1 MGNKTYFTFA
11 ILALTIAFTS
21 ASEIET
27 SIKGSVV
34 RQGNNAPLSGANVIL
49 TNKDDFEI
57 GTATDESGMF
67 YFENTPAGKY
77 TITISFIGFQNYESD
92 LTIEENR
99 SYTINAVLEIQAIVM
114 AKLEIISDANAPYQS
129 FPGAATVLDVK
140 SLNLIDPIGTQEV
153 LELVPGVNGYADD
166 GIGNSRLSIG
176 IRGLNPRRSSRILIQ
191 EDGIPIQPALYVYPN
206 MYYNPPSDRID
217 RLEVIKGSAAIKY
230 GPQTMGGVINYFTKR
245 PRNDFGGRFKVKAG
259 ENGFAS
265 FFTEVGGFGNGKV
278 KPEVQLLLK
287 KGDGFREN
295 NSFEQMN
302 GTVKLNYNKSA
313 DENIYLKANLNYEN
327 SNATYTGL
335 TQYSFDN
342 NPKFN
347 PKKDDNF
354 KVFRTAI
361 DLISTKRIN
370 ANLSK
375 STSAF
380 ISFFDRRWWREND
393 IFILASDVDN
403 PAPAAQPYYSV
414 NTLVRTGNG
423 TDNFGILRT
432 FYVLGAEQTYSFNR
446 TPFGLG
452 SLLNTSSSMEV
463 GARIYFERFIDDKQA
478 GSSVDSRDGIYFIP
492 AASEDDDPV
501 IVGQSHH
508 YETTAF
514 SGFISESI
522 EFNNLTINPGLRL
535 EVFEQE
541 RVDRLAGSIY
551 QDKTLVA
558 LLPGIGFTTN
568 LFGFNMF
575 GGIHRGFTPPSS
587 GALKILNFGAA
598 GESSGLDLKAEES
611 WIKEIGI
618 RGKISLVDFEL
629 SGFHLGIEN
638 LVAAGRG
645 TAFKNLGK
653 VNTMGVELN
662 SKINSSQLMKLVP
675 DVHLIYSFLQ
685 SEVVDGV
692 IKSNVRGSIGSD
704 VSIKGKEL
712 PYAPMHTL
720 TAGLSSSL
728 EKFSYRLDLRYVSE
742 VYTDFENIKEADK
755 LGIQGKIPSYSF
767 INFSAD
773 YNLSSNYRIFLTGK
787 NVTDES
793 YIGSRLHSN
802 PGQPRANIS
811 SGILPG
817 PRRQI
822 NLGVEYKF

>member
-1 MGNKTYFTFA
+1 
-11 ILALTIAFTS
+11 
-21 ASEIET
+21 
-27 SIKGSVV
+27 
-34 RQGNNAPLSGANVIL
+34 
-49 TNKDDFEI
+49 
-57 GTATDESGMF
+57 
-67 YFENTPAGKY
+67 
-77 TITISFIGFQNYESD
+77 
-92 LTIEENR
+92 
-99 SYTINAVLEIQAIVM
+99 
-114 AKLEIISDANAPYQS
+114 
-129 FPGAATVLDVK
+129 
-140 SLNLIDPIGTQEV
+140 
-153 LELVPGVNGYADD
+153 
-166 GIGNSRLSIG
+166 
-176 IRGLNPRRSSRILIQ
+176 
-191 EDGIPIQPALYVYPN
+191 
-206 MYYNPPSDRID
+206 
-217 RLEVIKGSAAIKY
+217 
-230 GPQTMGGVINYFTKR
+230 MGGGINYFTKR

-265 FFTEVGGFGNGKV
+265 FFSEVGGFGNSKV
-278 KPEVQLLLK
+278 KPEVQFLLK

-611 WIKEIGI
+611 WNKEIGI

-675 DVHLIYSFLQ
+675 DIHLIYSFLQ

>member
-1 MGNKTYFTFA
+1 MGNKSYLSFA

-176 IRGLNPRRSSRILIQ
+176 IRGLNPRRSSRILIL

-302 GTVKLNYNKSA
+302 GTVKLIYNKSA

-446 TPFGLG
+446 TPFGLF
-452 SLLNTSSSMEV
+452 SV
-463 GARIYFERFIDDKQA
+463 KYFF
-478 GSSVDSRDGIYFIP
+478 
-492 AASEDDDPV
+492 
-501 IVGQSHH
+501 
-508 YETTAF
+508 
-514 SGFISESI
+514 
-522 EFNNLTINPGLRL
+522 
-535 EVFEQE
+535 
-541 RVDRLAGSIY
+541 
-551 QDKTLVA
+551 
-558 LLPGIGFTTN
+558 
-568 LFGFNMF
+568 
-575 GGIHRGFTPPSS
+575 
-587 GALKILNFGAA
+587 
-598 GESSGLDLKAEES
+598 
-611 WIKEIGI
+611 
-618 RGKISLVDFEL
+618 
-629 SGFHLGIEN
+629 
-638 LVAAGRG
+638 
-645 TAFKNLGK
+645 
-653 VNTMGVELN
+653 
-662 SKINSSQLMKLVP
+662 
-675 DVHLIYSFLQ
+675 
-685 SEVVDGV
+685 VDGGWS
-692 IKSNVRGSIGSD
+692 K
-704 VSIKGKEL
+704 
-712 PYAPMHTL
+712 
-720 TAGLSSSL
+720 
-728 EKFSYRLDLRYVSE
+728 DL
-742 VYTDFENIKEADK
+742 F
-755 LGIQGKIPSYSF
+755 
-767 INFSAD
+767 
-773 YNLSSNYRIFLTGK
+773 
-787 NVTDES
+787 
-793 YIGSRLHSN
+793 
-802 PGQPRANIS
+802 
-811 SGILPG
+811 
-817 PRRQI
+817 
-822 NLGVEYKF
+822 

>member
-1 MGNKTYFTFA
+1 
-11 ILALTIAFTS
+11 
-21 ASEIET
+21 
-27 SIKGSVV
+27 
-34 RQGNNAPLSGANVIL
+34 
-49 TNKDDFEI
+49 
-57 GTATDESGMF
+57 MF

-176 IRGLNPRRSSRILIQ
+176 IRGLNPRRSSRILIL

-611 WIKEIGI
+611 WNKEIGI

-787 NVTDES
+787 NVTDEI